1 MKGNVAIRNVYAFNV
16 AKKIQIK
23 KKYFLTNFE
32 VEIFS
37 VRRRKYFK
45 ESALTDHRVQ
55 STTKY
60 FQNCI
65 LNYKAIHTLNS
76 YGQIT

>member
-1 MKGNVAIRNVYAFNV
+1 MKGYVAIYNVYTFDV
-16 AKKIQIK
+16 AKKAQIE
-23 KKYFLTNFE
+23 KYFLTNFE

-45 ESALTDHRVQ
+45 ESALTDRRVQ
-55 STTKY
+55 CTTKY

-65 LNYKAIHTLNS
+65 FKL
-76 YGQIT
+76 